1 MYGSGQS
8 FEGPYG
14 SVIPKISEKIAR
26 GETPIIYGDGF
37 QSRDFIHVS
46 DVAQS
51 ILKLLNIHW
60 DGTIS
65 PVYNIATQ
73 RQTSLLDLIE
83 IINSSCLKLG
93 LIQNPLKPVFEET
106 RSGDIQ
112 HSVASIERV
121 TKEIGWKPLMEIE
134 HGIHQL
140 IKQNWGIE

>member
-1 MYGSGQS
+1 MYKRQ
-8 FEGPYG
+8 
-14 SVIPKISEKIAR
+14 VIPKISEKIAH
-26 GETPIIYGDGF
+26 GEKPILYGDGF

-51 ILKLLNIHW
+51 ILELLNIHW
-60 DGTIS
+60 DDTIS

-93 LIQNPLKPVFEET
+93 LIQNPMQPVFKET
-106 RSGDIQ
+106 RSGDIL

-121 TKEIGWKPLMEIE
+121 TKEIGWKPLMKIE
-134 HGIHQL
+134 HGIHEL